1 MQYQKIKIFSN
12 AALFSI
18 SVLLVGACRYDK
30 AELLN
35 SPATG
40 PVNCATSS
48 AKFRTDILPLITS
61 KCATPNCHDAEASGG
76 VVLQTYAEINAA
88 KDRIYERTVVEKSM
102 PESGPLQSAA
112 IDLLKCWIDNGALD
126 N

>member
-1 MQYQKIKIFSN
+1 MRYQKIKISLT
-12 AALFSI
+12 ATLFTL

-35 SPATG
+35 PSITG
-40 PVNCATSS
+40 PVNCATSP

-61 KCATPNCHDAEASGG
+61 KCATLTCHDTQASGG
-76 VVLQTYAEINAA
+76 VVLQTYAQISAA
-88 KDRIYERTVVEKSM
+88 KDRIYERAVVEKSM
-102 PESGPLQSAA
+102 PASGPLQPAA